1 MSVPV
6 CILAA
11 GCGTRMGFADGALH
25 KALAPL
31 SNRAVLSH
39 VIESFPDDARFVIA
53 VGHHADQ
60 VKAYVSLAHS
70 DRDVTFV
77 EVDNYD
83 GPGSGPG
90 LSALACAP
98 ELGDGTEPF
107 ALAAADGVL
116 HHVPALE
123 GDTWMGASL
132 VDDPNSY
139 LTLEVDADGHV
150 AALQERTGPSRLA
163 YNGVSW
169 IADPVTF
176 FDGIA
181 RGAEHGELQVTQGFQ
196 ALLDAEAPV
205 RALGCEWT
213 DAGTTSA
220 YATARRRFAEY
231 DTAGRA
237 PIDVTYL
244 LPDRVVKWFRDPG
257 GADRRAERAR
267 QLGDAI
273 PRMIP
278 APPGW
283 LAYEKAPGAV
293 LCDRMSAGEV
303 ASVLAFVNRA
313 VWRPRPGD
321 DIEFRDAVRRFY
333 GVKTLTR
340 LGDWLAAR
348 GLDAE
353 PPSGW
358 EINGLPTRTIVEVLE
373 DELAGLV
380 DAAVPAVFHG
390 DLHEGNIVARPDGYS
405 LIDWRDEFGG
415 LADRG
420 DKLYDL
426 AKLLHTFELSE
437 SVMHA
442 RSFRIEEREDG
453 GGVTIEHPDS
463 DLRAEARGALWAW
476 CAEHRL
482 DTRAVGLV
490 DGLIWINM
498 APLYDRELGDYQ
510 YAFGR
515 WLLEV
520 RRSGLVPEAEL
531 MRRLGGTPRPGA

>member
-1 MSVPV
+1 MSVSV
-6 CILAA
+6 CIIAA
-11 GCGTRMGFADGALH
+11 GRGTRMGFADGALH

-39 VIESFPDDARFVIA
+39 VIEGFPANARFVIA

-60 VKAYVSLAHS
+60 VKAYVSLAHPGL
-70 DRDVTFV
+70 DVTFV
-77 EVDNYD
+77 DVDNYD

-90 LSALACAP
+90 LSTLACAP
-98 ELGDGTEPF
+98 ALGHGTEPF

-116 HHVPALE
+116 HEVPELSGE
-123 GDTWMGASL
+123 TWMGASL
-132 VDDPNSY
+132 VDDPTSY
-139 LTLEVDADGHV
+139 LTLEVGADGHV
-150 AALQERTGPSRLA
+150 DGLQERTGPSRLA
-163 YNGVSW
+163 YNGVAW
-169 IADPVTF
+169 IADPETF
-176 FDGIA
+176 FAGLR
-181 RGAEHGELQVTQGFQ
+181 RGVEHGELQVTQGFQ
-196 ALLDAEAPV
+196 ALLDGGVAV

-237 PIDVTYL
+237 PVDVTYL

-267 QLGDAI
+267 QLGGAI

-278 APPGW
+278 APSGW
-283 LAYEKAPGAV
+283 LAYEKAPGTV

-303 ASVLAFVNRA
+303 VAVLGFVNREL
-313 VWRPRPGD
+313 WRARPDGVA
-321 DIEFRDAVRRFY
+321 FRDAARRFY
-333 GVKTLTR
+333 GAKTLSR

-348 GLDAE
+348 GLAAE

-358 EINGLPTRTIVEVLE
+358 EVNGLPTRTIAEVLE
-373 DELAGLV
+373 EELAGIV
-380 DAAVPAVFHG
+380 DAAIPAVFHG
-390 DLHEGNIVARPDGYS
+390 DLHEGNIVAGVDGYS

-415 LADRG
+415 LDDRG
-420 DKLYDL
+420 DLIYDL
-426 AKLLHTFELSE
+426 AKLLHSFELSE

-442 RSFRIEEREDG
+442 RSFRVREREDG
-453 GGVTIEHPDS
+453 AGVTIEHPDTE
-463 DLRAEARGALWAW
+463 LRAEARGALWAW
-476 CAEHRL
+476 CAEHRY
-482 DTRAVGLV
+482 DTRAIGLV

-498 APLYDRELGDYQ
+498 APLYDRELGDYL
-510 YAFGR
+510 YAWGR